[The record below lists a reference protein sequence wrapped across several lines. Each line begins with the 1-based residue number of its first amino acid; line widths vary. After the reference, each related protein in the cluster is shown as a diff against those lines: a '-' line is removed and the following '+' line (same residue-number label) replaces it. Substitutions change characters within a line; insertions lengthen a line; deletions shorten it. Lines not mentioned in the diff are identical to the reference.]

1 MRESDAQIMTDTDD
15 PFAHLHDEA
24 YDAPFAAHRAGAATL
39 VNPHGRPAIALDGT
53 WRLTLDPFEEGLR
66 QRWFAYDDAP
76 PDRWET
82 PRDWQWDAGEPAPV
96 PGCWNLLRPELL
108 HYEGAAWYVR
118 DVDAQAAMPG
128 QSVLLHFG
136 AAAQRAEV
144 FLNGV
149 HLGGHLGGSTPFTLD
164 ATPALLAG
172 RNRLMV
178 MVENARRP
186 ERVPMHHFD
195 WFNYGGLHRGVS
207 LLRLPRLHV
216 RRFAAWLE
224 PGSGFR
230 RIRLRAWLSQ
240 TMDSI
245 GRLVIPALGLNAEVP
260 FRNGEADILLD
271 AAPPLWSPAAP
282 HLLDIELHHGGE
294 VLRDRVGFREIR
306 AEGTRILLN
315 GEDLVL
321 CGACVHEDDL
331 ATGRCSD
338 EADIGRRIAHA
349 RELGANFLRL
359 SHYPH
364 DERVA
369 RACDEAGI
377 LLWSEIPVYWAI
389 AFDNPAT
396 LADARNQLEE
406 LIARD
411 ANRAS
416 IILWGV
422 GNENADTDARLA
434 FMAELARTAR
444 AADPSR
450 LVTAACL
457 INREQFRI
465 EDRLAEHLDVIGLN
479 EYFGWYEQGFQG
491 LQRLLANS
499 RPDRPVIISETGA
512 DARPGH
518 RDASAPLF
526 SEERQAA
533 FYEGQCA
540 ALERTTYVRGL
551 AAWLLYDFRSLRRQT
566 REQGGFNRKGVIA
579 EDKTT
584 RKLGFAAL
592 VECFRRLRSARS
604 ADR

>member
-1 MRESDAQIMTDTDD
+1 MTEAED

-24 YDAPFAAHRAGAATL
+24 YDAPLTLRRAGASRL
-39 VNPHGRPAIALDGT
+39 VLAQGRAETPLDGT

-66 QRWFAYDDAP
+66 QRWYADDDAP
-76 PDRWET
+76 PAAWDT
-82 PRDWQWDAGEPAPV
+82 PRDWQWDGGEPAPV

-118 DVDAQAAMPG
+118 DIEATAPAPG
-128 QSVLLHFG
+128 ECVLLQFG

-149 HLGGHLGGSTPFTLD
+149 HLGGHLGGSTPFSLD
-164 ATPALLAG
+164 ATAALQAG

-207 LLRLPRLHV
+207 LLRVPRLHL
-216 RRFAAWLE
+216 RRFAIWLE
-224 PGSGFR
+224 PGSAYR
-230 RIRLRAWLSQ
+230 QIRLRAVLSQ
-240 TMDSI
+240 PTDST
-245 GRLVIPALGLNAEVP
+245 GRLVIPALGLDAAVP
-260 FRNGEADILLD
+260 FRAGAADMLLD
-271 AAPPLWSPAAP
+271 AAPPLWSPADP
-282 HLLDIELHHGGE
+282 VLLDVELHHGGE

-306 AEGTRILLN
+306 AEGTQILLN
-315 GEDLVL
+315 GQDLVL
-321 CGACVHEDDL
+321 CGVCVHEDDL
-331 ATGRCSD
+331 ETGRCSD
-338 EADIGRRIAHA
+338 EADIRRRIAHA

-359 SHYPH
+359 AHYPH

-369 RACDEAGI
+369 RLCDEAGL

-389 AFDNPAT
+389 AFENPET

-444 AADPSR
+444 VADPSR

-457 INREQFRI
+457 INRAEFRI

-491 LQRLLANS
+491 LHRLLANS

-512 DARPGH
+512 DARAGH
-518 RDASAPLF
+518 RDPAAPLF
-526 SEERQAA
+526 SEERQVA
-533 FYEGQCA
+533 FYEGQGA
-540 ALERTTYVRGL
+540 ALERAAYVRGL

-566 REQGGFNRKGVIA
+566 REQGGFNRKGVVA
-579 EDKTT
+579 EDKAT

-592 VECFRRLRSARS
+592 AACLQGMRAARG
-604 ADR
+604 ADGQ

>member
-1 MRESDAQIMTDTDD
+1 MTKAED

-24 YDAPFAAHRAGAATL
+24 YDAPLALRRAGASGL
-39 VNPHGRPAIALDGT
+39 VLAQGRPETSLDGI

-66 QRWFAYDDAP
+66 QRWYADDDAP
-76 PDRWET
+76 PAAWDT
-82 PRDWQWDAGEPAPV
+82 PRDWQWDGGESAPV
-96 PGCWNLLRPELL
+96 PGCWNLLRAELL

-118 DVDAQAAMPG
+118 DIEATAPAPTEC
-128 QSVLLHFG
+128 VLLQFG

-144 FLNGV
+144 FLNGM
-149 HLGGHLGGSTPFTLD
+149 HLGGHLGGSTPFSLD
-164 ATPALLAG
+164 ATAALQAG

-178 MVENARRP
+178 LVENGRRP

-207 LLRLPRLHV
+207 LLRVPRLHL
-216 RRFAAWLE
+216 RRFAIWLE
-224 PGSGFR
+224 PGSAYR
-230 RIRLRAWLSQ
+230 QIRLRAHLSQ
-240 TMDSI
+240 PVEST
-245 GRLVIPALGLNAEVP
+245 GRLVIPALGIDAEVP
-260 FRNGEADILLD
+260 FRAGAADMLLD
-271 AAPPLWSPAAP
+271 AAPPLWSPANP
-282 HLLDIELHHGGE
+282 VLLNVELHHGGE

-306 AEGTRILLN
+306 VEGTHILLN
-315 GEDLVL
+315 GQDLVL
-321 CGACVHEDDL
+321 CGVCVHEDDL

-338 EADIGRRIAHA
+338 EADIRRRIAHA

-359 SHYPH
+359 AHYPH

-369 RACDEAGI
+369 RLCDEAGL

-389 AFDNPAT
+389 AFENPQT

-416 IILWGV
+416 VILWGV

-434 FMAELARTAR
+434 FMAELARAAR

-457 INREQFRI
+457 INRTEFRI

-499 RPDRPVIISETGA
+499 WPDRPVIISETGA
-512 DARPGH
+512 DARAGH
-518 RDASAPLF
+518 RDAAAPLF

-533 FYEGQCA
+533 FYAGQCA
-540 ALERTTYVRGL
+540 ALERIAYVRGL

-566 REQGGFNRKGVIA
+566 REQRGFNRKGVVA
-579 EDKTT
+579 EDKSTK
-584 RKLGFAAL
+584 KLGFKALAA
-592 VECFRRLRSARS
+592 CFHQLRAARG
-604 ADR
+604 ADG

>member
-1 MRESDAQIMTDTDD
+1 MTEAED

-24 YDAPFAAHRAGAATL
+24 YDAPLTLRRAGASGL
-39 VNPHGRPAIALDGT
+39 VLAQGRPETPLDGT

-66 QRWFAYDDAP
+66 QRWYANDDAP
-76 PDRWET
+76 PTAWDT
-82 PRDWQWDAGEPAPV
+82 PRDWQWDGGEPAPV

-118 DVDAQAAMPG
+118 DLEAEAPAPG
-128 QSVLLHFG
+128 ECVLLQFG

-149 HLGGHLGGSTPFTLD
+149 HLGEHLGGSTPFSLD
-164 ATPALLAG
+164 ATAALQTG

-207 LLRLPRLHV
+207 LMRMPRLHL
-216 RRFAAWLE
+216 RRFAIWLE
-224 PGSGFR
+224 PGSAHR
-230 RIRLRAWLSQ
+230 RIHLRATLSQ
-240 TMDSI
+240 PVDST
-245 GRLVIPALGLNAEVP
+245 GRLVILALGIDVQVP
-260 FRNGEADILLD
+260 FRAGAAEMLLD
-271 AAPPLWSPAAP
+271 AAPPLWSPANP
-282 HLLDIELHHGGE
+282 VLLDVELRHGGE

-315 GEDLVL
+315 GQDLVL
-321 CGACVHEDDL
+321 CGVCVHEDDL

-338 EADIGRRIAHA
+338 EADIRRRIAHA

-359 SHYPH
+359 AHYPH

-369 RACDEAGI
+369 RLCDEAGL

-389 AFDNPAT
+389 AFENPET

-434 FMAELARTAR
+434 FMAELARAAR
-444 AADPSR
+444 VADPSR
-450 LVTAACL
+450 LITAACL
-457 INREQFRI
+457 INRAEFRI

-512 DARPGH
+512 DARAGH
-518 RDASAPLF
+518 RDAAAPLF

-540 ALERTTYVRGL
+540 ALERAPYVRGL

-566 REQGGFNRKGVIA
+566 REQGGFNRKGVMA
-579 EDKTT
+579 DDKATK
-584 RKLGFAAL
+584 KLGFAAL
-592 VECFRRLRSARS
+592 AACFRRLRAARF
-604 ADR
+604 ANG

>member
-1 MRESDAQIMTDTDD
+1 MTDAED
-15 PFAHLHDEA
+15 PFAHLHDEQ
-24 YDAPFAAHRAGAATL
+24 YDAPLAARRATAATL
-39 VNPHGRPAIALDGT
+39 VNAHGRAMIPLDGP

-66 QRWFAYDDAP
+66 QRWYAADHSP
-76 PDRWET
+76 PDAWET
-82 PRDWQWDAGEPAPV
+82 PRDWEWDAGEPAPV

-118 DVDAQAAMPG
+118 DFEASAAAADEA
-128 QSVLLHFG
+128 VLLQFG

-144 FLNGV
+144 FLNGM

-164 ATPALLAG
+164 ATAALRAG

-207 LLRLPRLHV
+207 LLRVPRLHV
-216 RRFAAWLE
+216 RRFALWLE

-230 RIRLRAWLSQ
+230 RLRLRVSLSRAEAGR
-240 TMDSI
+240 
-245 GRLVIPALGLNAEVP
+245 GRLVIPALGVSADVP
-260 FRNGEADILLD
+260 FEHGEADLLIE
-271 AAPPLWSPAAP
+271 AAPPLWSPASP
-282 HLLDIELHHGGE
+282 VLLDVELHHAGE
-294 VLRDRVGFREIR
+294 VLRERIGFREIR
-306 AEGTRILLN
+306 TEGTRIQLN

-321 CGACVHEDDL
+321 CGVCVHEDDL
-331 ATGRCSD
+331 ASGRCTD
-338 EADIGRRIAHA
+338 EADIARRIAHA
-349 RELGANFLRL
+349 SELGANFLRL
-359 SHYPH
+359 AHYPH

-369 RACDEAGI
+369 RMCDEAGI
-377 LLWSEIPVYWAI
+377 LLWAEIPVYWAI

-396 LADARNQLEE
+396 LADARNQLAE

-434 FMAELARTAR
+434 FMAALAHA
-444 AADPSR
+444 AQEADPSR

-457 INREQFRI
+457 INRATFRI

-499 RPDRPVIISETGA
+499 SPDRPVIISETGA
-512 DARPGH
+512 DARAGH
-518 RDASAPLF
+518 RDPAAPLF

-533 FYEGQCA
+533 FYEGQAA
-540 ALERTTYVRGL
+540 ALEQVPYIRGL

-566 REQGGFNRKGVIA
+566 RAQGGFNRKGVIA
-579 EDKTT
+579 EDKRT

-592 VECFRRLRSARS
+592 AACFRRLRAARGHPPGPE
-604 ADR
+604 AR

>member
-1 MRESDAQIMTDTDD
+1 MTAED

-24 YDAPFAAHRAGAATL
+24 YDAPLAARRATAATL
-39 VNPHGRPAIALDGT
+39 VNAHGRAAVPLDGT

-66 QRWFAYDDAP
+66 QRWFSYDDAP
-76 PDRWET
+76 PNTWHT

-118 DVDAQAAMPG
+118 EFDAAAPAADEA
-128 QSVLLHFG
+128 VLLQFG

-144 FLNGV
+144 FLNGM

-164 ATPALLAG
+164 ATCALQDG

-178 MVENARRP
+178 LVENARRAD
-186 ERVPMHHFD
+186 RVPMHHFD
-195 WFNYGGLHRGVS
+195 WFNYGGLHRGVG
-207 LLRLPRLHV
+207 LMRLPWLHL

-224 PGSGFR
+224 PGG
-230 RIRLRAWLSQ
+230 IRVRAWLSAPA
-240 TMDSI
+240 DGSA
-245 GRLVIPALGLNAEVP
+245 RFRIPALGLDVP
-260 FRNGEADILLD
+260 VAIRAGLADLLIP
-271 AAPPLWSPAAP
+271 AAPPRWSPADP
-282 HLLDIELHHGGE
+282 VLLDVELHHGTDT
-294 VLRDRVGFREIR
+294 LRERIGFREIR
-306 AEGTRILLN
+306 TEGTRILLN
-315 GEDLVL
+315 GQDLVL

-331 ATGRCSD
+331 QTGRCSD
-338 EADIGRRIAHA
+338 EADIHRRIRHA
-349 RELGANFLRL
+349 KELGANFLRL
-359 SHYPH
+359 AHYPH

-369 RACDEAGI
+369 RICDEAGL

-389 AFDNPAT
+389 DFANPAT
-396 LADARNQLEE
+396 LADARNQLHE
-406 LIARD
+406 LVARD

-434 FMAELARTAR
+434 FMAELARAAR

-457 INREQFRI
+457 INREHFRI

-499 RPDRPVIISETGA
+499 RPDRPVLISETGA

-518 RDASAPLF
+518 RDPAAPLF

-533 FYEGQCA
+533 FYEGQCTA
-540 ALERTTYVRGL
+540 IERAPYVRGL

-566 REQGGFNRKGVIA
+566 RAQGGFNRKGLVA
-579 EDKTT
+579 EDKAT
-584 RKLGFAAL
+584 RKLAFATLAA
-592 VECFRRLRSARS
+592 CFRRLRDA
-604 ADR
+604 AGQPPGT

>member
-1 MRESDAQIMTDTDD
+1 MTEAED

-24 YDAPFAAHRAGAATL
+24 YDAPLALRRAGASRL
-39 VNPHGRPAIALDGT
+39 VLAQGRAETSLDGT

-66 QRWFAYDDAP
+66 QRWYADDDAP
-76 PDRWET
+76 PAAWDT
-82 PRDWQWDAGEPAPV
+82 PRDWQWDGGEAAPV

-118 DVDAQAAMPG
+118 DIEAAAPAPG
-128 QSVLLHFG
+128 ESVLLQFG

-149 HLGGHLGGSTPFTLD
+149 HLGGHLGGSTPFSLD
-164 ATPALLAG
+164 ATAALQAG

-195 WFNYGGLHRGVS
+195 WFNYGGLHRGVA
-207 LLRLPRLHV
+207 LLRVPRLHLQ
-216 RRFAAWLE
+216 RFAIWLE
-224 PGSGFR
+224 PGSAYR
-230 RIRLRAWLSQ
+230 RIRLRAVLSQ
-240 TMDSI
+240 PVDST
-245 GRLVIPALGLNAEVP
+245 GRLVIPALGLDAEVP
-260 FRNGEADILLD
+260 FRAGAADMLLD
-271 AAPPLWSPAAP
+271 AAPPLWSPDNP
-282 HLLDIELHHGGE
+282 VLLDVELHHRGE

-315 GEDLVL
+315 GQDLVL
-321 CGACVHEDDL
+321 CGVCVHEDDL

-338 EADIGRRIAHA
+338 DADIRRRIAHA

-359 SHYPH
+359 AHYPH

-369 RACDEAGI
+369 RLCDEAGL

-389 AFDNPAT
+389 AFENPET

-434 FMAELARTAR
+434 FMAELARAAR
-444 AADPSR
+444 VADPSR
-450 LVTAACL
+450 LITAACL
-457 INREQFRI
+457 INRAEFRI

-491 LQRLLANS
+491 LHRLLANS

-512 DARPGH
+512 DARAGH

-540 ALERTTYVRGL
+540 ALERAAYVRGL

-566 REQGGFNRKGVIA
+566 REQAGFNRKGVVA
-579 EDKTT
+579 EDKAT

-592 VECFRRLRSARS
+592 AACFHRLRAARG
-604 ADR
+604 ADG

>member
-1 MRESDAQIMTDTDD
+1 MTDAED
-15 PFAHLHDEA
+15 PFAHLHDER
-24 YDAPFAAHRAGAATL
+24 YDAPLAARRATAATL
-39 VNPHGRPAIALDGT
+39 VNAHGRAVIPLDGT
-53 WRLTLDPFEEGLR
+53 WRFTLDPFEEGLR
-66 QRWFAYDDAP
+66 QRWYAADDTP
-76 PDRWET
+76 PEAWDT
-82 PRDWQWDAGEPAPV
+82 PRDWEWTAGEPAPV

-118 DVDAQAAMPG
+118 EIEAEAAAPG
-128 QSVLLHFG
+128 EAVLLQFG

-164 ATPALLAG
+164 ATTALRSG

-195 WFNYGGLHRGVS
+195 WFNYGGLHRSVA
-207 LLRLPRLHV
+207 LLRVPRLHV
-216 RRFAAWLE
+216 RRFALWLE
-224 PGSGFR
+224 PGSDFR
-230 RIRLRAWLSQ
+230 RLRLRASLSQ
-240 TMDSI
+240 PEDSR
-245 GRLVIPALGLNAEVP
+245 GRLVIPALGVSAEVP
-260 FRNGEADILLD
+260 FHHGEAELVIE
-271 AAPPLWSPAAP
+271 AAPPLWSPASP
-282 HLLDIELHHGGE
+282 VLLDVELHHAGE
-294 VLRDRVGFREIR
+294 MLRERIGFREIR
-306 AEGTRILLN
+306 AEGTRLLLN

-331 ATGRCSD
+331 ASGRCTD
-338 EADIGRRIAHA
+338 EADIARRIADA

-359 SHYPH
+359 AHYPH

-369 RACDEAGI
+369 RRCDEAGI
-377 LLWSEIPVYWAI
+377 LLWAEIPVYWAI
-389 AFDNPAT
+389 DFDNRAT
-396 LADARNQLEE
+396 LADARNQLAE

-434 FMAELARTAR
+434 FMATLARAAR
-444 AADPSR
+444 EADPSR
-450 LVTAACL
+450 LITAACL
-457 INREQFRI
+457 INRAEFRI

-512 DARPGH
+512 DALAGH
-518 RDASAPLF
+518 RDPAAPLF

-533 FYEGQCA
+533 FYEGQAA
-540 ALERTTYVRGL
+540 ALEGAPYVRGL

-566 REQGGFNRKGVIA
+566 RAQGGFNRKGVIA
-579 EDKTT
+579 EDKRT

-592 VECFRRLRSARS
+592 AACLRRLRAARGHP
-604 ADR
+604 R

>member
-1 MRESDAQIMTDTDD
+1 MTGTDD

-24 YDAPFAAHRAGAATL
+24 YDTPLAGRRAGAATL
-39 VNPHGRPAIALDGT
+39 VNAHGRVAMSLDGT

-76 PDRWET
+76 PDQWET
-82 PRDWQWDAGEPAPV
+82 PRDWQWDAGESAPV

-108 HYEGAAWYVR
+108 HYEGACWYVR
-118 DVDAQAAMPG
+118 DFEADSPAAG
-128 QSVLLHFG
+128 ECVLLQFG

-149 HLGGHLGGSTPFTLD
+149 HLGGHLGGSTPFSLE
-164 ATPALLAG
+164 ATPALREG

-195 WFNYGGLHRGVS
+195 WFNYGGLHRGVA
-207 LLRLPRLHV
+207 LLRLPDLHL
-216 RRFAAWLE
+216 RRFAIWLE
-224 PGSGFR
+224 PGSAHR
-230 RIRLRAWLSQ
+230 RIRLRASLSQ
-240 TMDSI
+240 SVDST
-245 GRLVIPALGLNAEVP
+245 GRLLIPALGLDAEVP
-260 FRNGEADILLD
+260 FRAGAADLLVEAT
-271 AAPPLWSPAAP
+271 PPLWSPAEP
-282 HLLDIELHHGGE
+282 VLLDVELHHDGE
-294 VLRDRVGFREIR
+294 VLRDRIGFREIR
-306 AEGTRILLN
+306 TDGTRILLN
-315 GEDLVL
+315 GQELVL
-321 CGACVHEDDL
+321 CGVCVHEDDL

-338 EADIGRRIAHA
+338 EADIRRRIAHA

-359 SHYPH
+359 AHYPH
-364 DERVA
+364 DDRVA
-369 RACDEAGI
+369 RLCDEAGF

-389 AFDNPAT
+389 AFDNPPT
-396 LADARNQLEE
+396 LADAHNQLEE

-416 IILWGV
+416 VILWGI

-434 FMAELARTAR
+434 FMAELAHAAR

-457 INREQFRI
+457 INRTEFKI

-491 LQRLLANS
+491 LQRLLSNS

-512 DARPGH
+512 DARSGH

-533 FYEGQCA
+533 FYEGQAA
-540 ALERTTYVRGL
+540 ALERAGYVRGL
-551 AAWLLYDFRSLRRQT
+551 AAWLLYDFRSMRRQT
-566 REQGGFNRKGVIA
+566 RAQGGFNRKGVMA
-579 EDKTT
+579 EDKATK
-584 RKLGFAAL
+584 KLAFATLA
-592 VECFRRLRSARS
+592 ECFRRLRAARG
-604 ADR
+604 ADG

>member
-1 MRESDAQIMTDTDD
+1 MTEAED

-24 YDAPFAAHRAGAATL
+24 YDAPLTLRRAGASRL
-39 VNPHGRPAIALDGT
+39 VLAQGRPETSLDGT

-66 QRWFAYDDAP
+66 QRWYANDDAP
-76 PDRWET
+76 PTAWDT
-82 PRDWQWDAGEPAPV
+82 PRDWQWDSGEPAPV

-118 DVDAQAAMPG
+118 DLEAEAPATG
-128 QSVLLHFG
+128 ECVLLQFG

-149 HLGGHLGGSTPFTLD
+149 HLGGHLGGSTPFSLD
-164 ATPALLAG
+164 ATAALQAG

-207 LLRLPRLHV
+207 LLRVPRLHL
-216 RRFAAWLE
+216 RYFAIWLE
-224 PGSGFR
+224 PGSAFR
-230 RIRLRAWLSQ
+230 CIRLRAILSHPA
-240 TMDSI
+240 DST
-245 GRLVIPALGLNAEVP
+245 GRLVIPALGIDAEVP
-260 FRNGEADILLD
+260 FRAGAADMLFD
-271 AAPPLWSPAAP
+271 AVPPLWSPANP
-282 HLLDIELHHGGE
+282 VLVDVELRHGGE

-315 GEDLVL
+315 GQDLVL
-321 CGACVHEDDL
+321 CGVCVHEDDL

-338 EADIGRRIAHA
+338 EADIRRRIAHA

-359 SHYPH
+359 AHYPH

-369 RACDEAGI
+369 RLCDEAGL
-377 LLWSEIPVYWAI
+377 LLWCEIPVYWAI
-389 AFDNPAT
+389 DFENPET

-434 FMAELARTAR
+434 FMAELARAAR

-450 LVTAACL
+450 LITAACL
-457 INREQFRI
+457 INRAEFRI

-512 DARPGH
+512 DARAGH
-518 RDASAPLF
+518 RDAAAPLF
-526 SEERQAA
+526 SEERQVA

-540 ALERTTYVRGL
+540 ALERAAYVRGM

-566 REQGGFNRKGVIA
+566 REQGGFNRKGVVA
-579 EDKTT
+579 EDKATK
-584 RKLGFAAL
+584 KLGFAAL
-592 VECFRRLRSARS
+592 AACFRRMQAARR
-604 ADR
+604 ADG

>member
-1 MRESDAQIMTDTDD
+1 MTEAED

-24 YDAPFAAHRAGAATL
+24 YDAPLALRRAGASCL
-39 VNPHGRPAIALDGT
+39 VLAQGRPEMSLDGT

-66 QRWFAYDDAP
+66 QRWYANDDAP
-76 PDRWET
+76 PNSWDT
-82 PRDWQWDAGEPAPV
+82 PRDWQWDGGEAAPV

-118 DVDAQAAMPG
+118 DIEAAAPATEEC
-128 QSVLLHFG
+128 VLLQFG

-144 FLNGV
+144 FLNGK
-149 HLGGHLGGSTPFTLD
+149 HLGGHLGGSTPFSLD
-164 ATPALLAG
+164 ATAALQAG

-178 MVENARRP
+178 MVENTRRP

-207 LLRLPRLHV
+207 LLRVPRLHL
-216 RRFAAWLE
+216 RRFAIWLE
-224 PGSGFR
+224 PGSAYR
-230 RIRLRAWLSQ
+230 RIRLRAILSQ
-240 TMDSI
+240 PADST
-245 GRLVIPALGLNAEVP
+245 GRLVIPALGLDAEVP
-260 FRNGEADILLD
+260 FRAGAADILLD
-271 AAPPLWSPAAP
+271 AAPPLWSPADP
-282 HLLDIELHHGGE
+282 VLLDVELHHGGE

-315 GEDLVL
+315 GQDLVL
-321 CGACVHEDDL
+321 CGVCVHEDDL
-331 ATGRCSD
+331 ASGRCSD
-338 EADIGRRIAHA
+338 DADIRRRIAHA

-359 SHYPH
+359 AHYPH

-369 RACDEAGI
+369 RLCDEAG
-377 LLWSEIPVYWAI
+377 LLIWSEIPVYWAI
-389 AFDNPAT
+389 AFENPET

-434 FMAELARTAR
+434 FMAELARAAR

-450 LVTAACL
+450 LITAACL
-457 INREQFRI
+457 INRAEFRI

-491 LQRLLANS
+491 LHRLLANS

-512 DARPGH
+512 DARAGH
-518 RDASAPLF
+518 RDPAAPLF
-526 SEERQAA
+526 SEERQVA

-540 ALERTTYVRGL
+540 ALERAAYVRGL

-566 REQGGFNRKGVIA
+566 REQGGFNRKGVVA

-592 VECFRRLRSARS
+592 AACFRRLRAVRG
-604 ADR
+604 ADG

>member
-1 MRESDAQIMTDTDD
+1 MTDAAD

-24 YDAPFAAHRAGAATL
+24 YDTPFAAHRAGAATL
-39 VNPHGRPAIALDGT
+39 VNPHGRASQSLDGT

-76 PDRWET
+76 PERWDT

-108 HYEGAAWYVR
+108 HYEGAVWYVR
-118 DVDAQAAMPG
+118 DFDAAAPG
-128 QSVLLHFG
+128 PDECVLLQFG

-144 FLNGV
+144 FLNGM
-149 HLGGHLGGSTPFTLD
+149 HLGGHLGGSTPFSLD
-164 ATPALLAG
+164 ATAALCAG

-195 WFNYGGLHRGVS
+195 WFNYGGLHRGVA
-207 LLRLPRLHV
+207 LLRLPRLHL
-216 RRFAAWLE
+216 RRFAIWLE
-224 PGSGFR
+224 PGSAHR
-230 RIRLRAWLSQ
+230 RIRLRASLSQ
-240 TMDSI
+240 PADST
-245 GRLVIPALGLNAEVP
+245 GRLVIPALGLDAEVP
-260 FRNGEADILLD
+260 FRAGVADLLLD
-271 AAPPLWSPAAP
+271 AAPPLWSPDNP
-282 HLLDIELHHGGE
+282 ILLDVELHHGTE

-306 AEGTRILLN
+306 AEGTRMLLN
-315 GEDLVL
+315 GQDLVL
-321 CGACVHEDDL
+321 CGVCVHEDDL

-338 EADIGRRIAHA
+338 EADIRQRIAHA

-359 SHYPH
+359 AHYPH

-369 RACDEAGI
+369 RLCDEAGL
-377 LLWSEIPVYWAI
+377 LLWNEIPVYWAI

-406 LIARD
+406 MIARD

-416 IILWGV
+416 VILWGV

-434 FMAELARTAR
+434 FMAELARAAR

-450 LVTAACL
+450 LISAACL
-457 INREQFRI
+457 INREWFCI
-465 EDRLAEHLDVIGLN
+465 EDRLTEHLDVIGLN

-491 LQRLLANS
+491 LTRLLANS

-512 DARPGH
+512 DARPGY

-526 SEERQAA
+526 SEERQAT
-533 FYEGQCA
+533 FYEGQGS
-540 ALERTTYVRGL
+540 ALEQAAYVRGL
-551 AAWLLYDFRSLRRQT
+551 AAWLLYDFRSMRRQT

-579 EDKTT
+579 EDKSTK
-584 RKLGFAAL
+584 KLAFHAL
-592 VECFRRLRSARS
+592 VRCFHRLRSARELDS
-604 ADR
+604 IMQ

>member
-1 MRESDAQIMTDTDD
+1 MTAED

-24 YDAPFAAHRAGAATL
+24 YDASLIARRATAATL
-39 VNPHGRPAIALDGT
+39 VLPQGRPLIPLDGT

-66 QRWFAYDDAP
+66 QRWYGYDDAP
-76 PDRWET
+76 PDRWDT

-118 DVDAQAAMPG
+118 DFDAAAPG
-128 QSVLLHFG
+128 AEEAVLLQVG

-144 FLNGV
+144 FLNGH

-164 ATPALLAG
+164 ATPALVAG

-195 WFNYGGLHRGVS
+195 WFNYGGLHRSVA
-207 LLRLPRLHV
+207 LQCVPRLHL
-216 RRFAAWLE
+216 RRFAAWLDA
-224 PGSGFR
+224 GG
-230 RIRLRAWLSQ
+230 IRVRAWLSAAADGEA
-240 TMDSI
+240 T
-245 GRLVIPALGLNAEVP
+245 VAIPALGIAAALP
-260 FRNGEADILLD
+260 IRGGIGETLIEASPPRWSPGSPTLLD
-271 AAPPLWSPAAP
+271 VSLRFGA
-282 HLLDIELHHGGE
+282 ET
-294 VLRDRVGFREIR
+294 LRDRIGFREI
-306 AEGTRILLN
+306 ATDGTRILLN

-331 ATGRCSD
+331 ATGRCTD

-359 SHYPH
+359 AHYPH

-369 RACDEAGI
+369 RLCDEAG
-377 LLWSEIPVYWAI
+377 LMLWSEIPVYWAI
-389 AFDNPAT
+389 DFANSAT
-396 LADARNQLEE
+396 LADATNQLQEM
-406 LIARD
+406 IARD

-416 IILWGV
+416 VILWGV
-422 GNENADTDARLA
+422 GNENADTDSRLH
-434 FMAELARTAR
+434 FMATLAQAAK

-457 INREQFRI
+457 INRETFRI

-499 RPDRPVIISETGA
+499 TPDRPVIISETGA
-512 DARPGH
+512 DALAGH
-518 RDASAPLF
+518 RDPAAPLF

-533 FYEGQCA
+533 FYEGQAA
-540 ALERTTYVRGL
+540 ALERADYVRGI

-566 REQGGFNRKGVIA
+566 RAQGGFNRKGVIA
-579 EDKTT
+579 EDKAT

-592 VECFRRLRSARS
+592 AACFRRLRAARGQD
-604 ADR
+604 AG

>member
-1 MRESDAQIMTDTDD
+1 
-15 PFAHLHDEA
+15 
-24 YDAPFAAHRAGAATL
+24 
-39 VNPHGRPAIALDGT
+39 
-53 WRLTLDPFEEGLR
+53 
-66 QRWFAYDDAP
+66 
-76 PDRWET
+76 
-82 PRDWQWDAGEPAPV
+82 
-96 PGCWNLLRPELL
+96 
-108 HYEGAAWYVR
+108 
-118 DVDAQAAMPG
+118 
-128 QSVLLHFG
+128 
-136 AAAQRAEV
+136 
-144 FLNGV
+144 
-149 HLGGHLGGSTPFTLD
+149 
-164 ATPALLAG
+164 
-172 RNRLMV
+172 MV

-207 LLRLPRLHV
+207 LLRVPRLHL
-216 RRFAAWLE
+216 RRFAIWLE
-224 PGSGFR
+224 PGSAYR
-230 RIRLRAWLSQ
+230 RIRLRAILSQ
-240 TMDSI
+240 PADST
-245 GRLVIPALGLNAEVP
+245 GRLVIPALGLDAEVP
-260 FRNGEADILLD
+260 FRAGAADILLD
-271 AAPPLWSPAAP
+271 AAPPLWSPADP
-282 HLLDIELHHGGE
+282 VLLDVELHHGGE

-315 GEDLVL
+315 GQDLVL
-321 CGACVHEDDL
+321 CGVCVHEDDL

-338 EADIGRRIAHA
+338 ETDIRRRIAHA

-359 SHYPH
+359 AHYPH
-364 DERVA
+364 DEQVA
-369 RACDEAGI
+369 RLCDEAGL

-389 AFDNPAT
+389 AFENPET

-434 FMAELARTAR
+434 FMAALAHAART
-444 AADPSR
+444 ADPSR
-450 LVTAACL
+450 LITAACL
-457 INREQFRI
+457 INRAEFRI

-491 LQRLLANS
+491 LHRLLANS
-499 RPDRPVIISETGA
+499 RPGRPVIISETGA
-512 DARPGH
+512 DARAGH
-518 RDASAPLF
+518 RDAAAPLF

-540 ALERTTYVRGL
+540 ALERAAYVRGL

-566 REQGGFNRKGVIA
+566 REQGGFNRKGVVA

-592 VECFRRLRSARS
+592 AACFRRLRAVRG
-604 ADR
+604 AEG

>member
-1 MRESDAQIMTDTDD
+1 MTDADD

-24 YDAPFAAHRAGAATL
+24 YDAPFASRRVGASCLVLAQGRAATS
-39 VNPHGRPAIALDGT
+39 LDGT

-76 PDRWET
+76 PEAWEI

-108 HYEGAAWYVR
+108 HYEGAVWYVR
-118 DVDAQAAMPG
+118 EFDADAPAAGDTM
-128 QSVLLHFG
+128 LLQFG

-144 FLNGV
+144 FLNGR
-149 HLGGHLGGSTPFTLD
+149 HLGGHLGGSTPFSLD
-164 ATPALLAG
+164 ATAALRQG

-186 ERVPMHHFD
+186 ERVPMNHFD

-207 LLRLPRLHV
+207 LLRLPRLHL
-216 RRFAAWLE
+216 RRFALWLE
-224 PGSGFR
+224 PGSAFR

-240 TMDSI
+240 PVDST
-245 GRLVIPALGLNAEVP
+245 GGLVIPALGLSTEVP
-260 FRNGEADILLD
+260 FRAGAADLLLD
-271 AAPPLWSPAAP
+271 AAPPLWSPADP
-282 HLLDIELHHGGE
+282 VMMDVELHHGGE

-306 AEGTRILLN
+306 TEGTRMLLN
-315 GEDLVL
+315 GQDLVL
-321 CGACVHEDDL
+321 CGVCVHEDDL
-331 ATGRCSD
+331 AAARCSD
-338 EADIGRRIAHA
+338 EADIRRRIAHA
-349 RELGANFLRL
+349 QELGANFLRL
-359 SHYPH
+359 AHYPH

-369 RACDEAGI
+369 RLCDEAGL

-396 LADARNQLEE
+396 LDDARNQLEE

-416 IILWGV
+416 VILWGV

-434 FMAELARTAR
+434 FMAALARAAR

-457 INREQFRI
+457 INRAEFRI

-512 DARPGH
+512 DARPGY

-540 ALERTTYVRGL
+540 ALEQATYVRGL
-551 AAWLLYDFRSLRRQT
+551 AAWLLYDFRSMRRQT
-566 REQGGFNRKGVIA
+566 RAQGGFNRKGVMA
-579 EDKTT
+579 EDKAT
-584 RKLGFAAL
+584 KKVAFAAL
-592 VECFRRLRSARS
+592 AECFRRLRSARAS
-604 ADR
+604 GR

>member
-1 MRESDAQIMTDTDD
+1 MTEAED

-24 YDAPFAAHRAGAATL
+24 YDAPLALRRAGAAGL
-39 VNPHGRPAIALDGT
+39 ALAQGRPETSLDGT

-66 QRWFAYDDAP
+66 QRWYANDDAP
-76 PDRWET
+76 PAAWDT
-82 PRDWQWDAGEPAPV
+82 PRDWQWDGGEAAPV
-96 PGCWNLLRPELL
+96 PGCWNLLHPELL

-118 DVDAQAAMPG
+118 DVEAAAPAPG
-128 QSVLLHFG
+128 ECVLLQFG

-149 HLGGHLGGSTPFTLD
+149 HLGGHLGGSTPFSLD
-164 ATPALLAG
+164 ATAALQAG

-195 WFNYGGLHRGVS
+195 WFNYGGLHRGVT
-207 LLRLPRLHV
+207 LLRLPRLHL
-216 RRFAAWLE
+216 RRFAIWLE
-224 PGSGFR
+224 PGSAYR
-230 RIRLRAWLSQ
+230 RIRLRAVLSQ
-240 TMDSI
+240 PVDST
-245 GRLVIPALGLNAEVP
+245 GRLVIPALGLDAEVP
-260 FRNGEADILLD
+260 FRAGAADMLLD
-271 AAPPLWSPAAP
+271 AAPPLWSPADP
-282 HLLDIELHHGGE
+282 VLLDAELHHGGE
-294 VLRDRVGFREIR
+294 VLRDRIGFREIR

-315 GEDLVL
+315 GQDLVL
-321 CGACVHEDDL
+321 CGVCVHEDDL
-331 ATGRCSD
+331 VSGRCSD
-338 EADIGRRIAHA
+338 EADIRRRIAHA

-359 SHYPH
+359 AHYPH
-364 DERVA
+364 DEQVA
-369 RACDEAGI
+369 RLCDEAGL

-389 AFDNPAT
+389 AFETPET
-396 LADARNQLEE
+396 LADARTQLEE

-434 FMAELARTAR
+434 FMAELARAAR

-457 INREQFRI
+457 INRAEFRI

-491 LQRLLANS
+491 LHRLLANS

-512 DARPGH
+512 DARAGH

-540 ALERTTYVRGL
+540 ALERAGYVRGL

-566 REQGGFNRKGVIA
+566 REQGGFNRKGVVA
-579 EDKTT
+579 EDKAT

-592 VECFRRLRSARS
+592 AACFQRLRASRAS
-604 ADR
+604 GG